1 MTEDVASHQADAF
14 LRVFVVAGEHSGD
27 RLGGKLLAAL
37 RQVMDGRVVFSGVGG
52 EDMEAQGFHTL
63 FDLSDVA
70 VMGPIAVA
78 RRLPTLVRRVYQ
90 TVDAAIAFRPDVVV
104 VIDSPEFTH
113 PIAKRIRKRRPDLPI
128 VDYVSPSV
136 WAWRP
141 GRARKMTAYVDHV
154 LALLPFEPDA
164 HRCLGG
170 PPCTYIG
177 HPLVERSQWIKSRD
191 SQGLKA
197 KLALPMERPVLVVL
211 PGSRPGE
218 VGRLMQPFGAA
229 IAALAER
236 IGPLSVVLPTV
247 ASVKP
252 LIVAAA
258 RGWAV
263 PPVLVTGEEDKFAAF
278 RLADA
283 ALAASG
289 TVTLELAVAGTPMVV
304 AYRVEPLA
312 APFLRRLIRAP
323 SIVLA
328 NLVLGRNVFPEFIQ
342 ERATPELL
350 SAALADLLTD
360 TPARRL
366 QLEALAGIG
375 ELMAPPASSPSL
387 AAAEIVKQLAQEGRR
402 PVSK

>member
-1 MTEDVASHQADAF
+1 
-14 LRVFVVAGEHSGD
+14 
-27 RLGGKLLAAL
+27 
-37 RQVMDGRVVFSGVGG
+37 
-52 EDMEAQGFHTL
+52 
-63 FDLSDVA
+63 
-70 VMGPIAVA
+70 
-78 RRLPTLVRRVYQ
+78 
-90 TVDAAIAFRPDVVV
+90 
-104 VIDSPEFTH
+104 
-113 PIAKRIRKRRPDLPI
+113 
-128 VDYVSPSV
+128 
-136 WAWRP
+136 
-141 GRARKMTAYVDHV
+141 
-154 LALLPFEPDA
+154 
-164 HRCLGG
+164 
-170 PPCTYIG
+170 
-177 HPLVERSQWIKSRD
+177 
-191 SQGLKA
+191 
-197 KLALPMERPVLVVL
+197 
-211 PGSRPGE
+211 
-218 VGRLMQPFGAA
+218 MQPFGAA